1 MFLPSLVLALGNASD
16 LTGAWEL
23 RQAGSDVQ
31 GPWGIYYPVPLRP
44 HPRLW
49 ASGLSRVFFFVF
61 FAESKVWPGP
71 SGKLFTVP
79 PEHTEVAGKFLSQ
92 QKAERK
98 RVLFLEDRSFQF

>member
-16 LTGAWEL
+16 LTGAWEPW
-23 RQAGSDVQ
+23 QAGSDVQ

-49 ASGLSRVFFFVF
+49 ASGPSRVFFLSFSLSLKSGL
-61 FAESKVWPGP
+61 AHLES
-71 SGKLFTVP
+71 SS
-79 PEHTEVAGKFLSQ
+79 EHTEVAGKFLSQ

-98 RVLFLEDRSFQF
+98 RVLFLEDRSFRF